1 MAKQYEALKPVGRWS
16 EGQII
21 GDLPQ
26 STIEKLL
33 ADGVIKLHK
42 PEAKPKTATKEVVK
56 NG

>member
-42 PEAKPKTATKEVVK
+42 PEAKPKQAKEVAA

>member
-1 MAKQYEALKPVGRWS
+1 MAKQYEALKLVGRWS
-16 EGQII
+16 VGQII

-26 STIEKLL
+26 PMITELL

>member
-1 MAKQYEALKPVGRWS
+1 MKKQYKALKPVGRWS

-42 PEAKPKTATKEVVK
+42 PEVKPKTATKEVIK

>member
-21 GDLPQ
+21 VDLPQ